1 MSSTADVS
9 GLAARAATDGLL
21 FDLVDVV
28 PDAQG
33 RQRCRMYCVHVQTTL
48 WGEVSV
54 VRQWGRRGRMRRPR
68 RLVTHHADA
77 PAAVAELER
86 VIRRRLRRGYVPARP
101 S

>member
-1 MSSTADVS
+1 MS

-21 FDLVDVV
+21 LDLVDVV

-33 RQRCRMYCVHVQTTL
+33 RRRCRMYRVHVQMTL

-77 PAAVAELER
+77 AAALAELER

-101 S
+101 G

>member
-1 MSSTADVS
+1 MDVS
-9 GLAARAATDGLL
+9 SFAARAAAHGLV
-21 FDLVDVV
+21 FDLVDLV

-33 RQRCRMYCVHVQTTL
+33 RQRCRMYAVHVQMTL

-68 RLVTHHADA
+68 QLVTHHADV

-86 VIRRRLRRGYVPARP
+86 VIRRRLRRGYLPTRP

>member
-1 MSSTADVS
+1 MSSAADVS

-21 FDLVDVV
+21 FNLVDVV

-33 RQRCRMYCVHVQTTL
+33 RRRSRVYGVHLQMTL
-48 WGEVSV
+48 WGECSV

-77 PAAVAELER
+77 PAALAELER

-101 S
+101 T

>member
-1 MSSTADVS
+1 MSSAADVS
-9 GLAARAATDGLL
+9 VLAARAATDGVL

-28 PDAQG
+28 PDAHG
-33 RQRCRMYCVHVQTTL
+33 RRRCRMYRVHVQMTL
-48 WGEVSV
+48 WGEFSV

-68 RLVTHHADA
+68 GLVTHHADA

-86 VIRRRLRRGYVPARP
+86 VIRRRLRRGYVPTRP

>member
-1 MSSTADVS
+1 MDVS
-9 GLAARAATDGLL
+9 SLAARGAANGLL
-21 FDLVDVV
+21 FDLVDLV

-33 RQRCRMYCVHVQTTL
+33 RQRCRMYGVHVQMTL

-77 PAAVAELER
+77 AAALAELEL

-101 S
+101 G